1 MKIENGQLFL
11 RTIFE
16 YNCKDFNAK
25 VQKNLQLFN
34 KKTSYFAEY
43 QTNITFS
50 ADPKYKFG
58 LKPLVA
64 EVKFLSTT

>member
-16 YNCKDFNAK
+16 HNCKDFNAK

-50 ADPKYKFG
+50 ADP
-58 LKPLVA
+58 
-64 EVKFLSTT
+64 T